1 MSVGHPMPY
10 EPNSPNGELNSWKEI
25 AGHLGVTVR
34 TAQRW
39 ELEKGLPV
47 RRLPGERA
55 RVLANAADLDRWK
68 QTATELPRPGNG
80 ARPLKWYAGILAGVI
95 VLGAAVFAARNTS
108 WWPLSDPASFR
119 WQDRLLTVSDKDER
133 ELWTHQFP
141 ALPSTTFYEARP
153 ARDIVAFTDLDGNGA
168 AETVFL
174 YSPGDRSINA
184 SGLYCF
190 SNSGKLRWRYTT
202 PHTLVSHGE
211 EFRPPFHIRGFRVV
225 PSPHHPHQKYIVYS
239 EAHHWSHPC
248 HVALLDSNGRP
259 AGEYLHSGHLEV
271 VETLDLD
278 GDGVDEILLSGV
290 DQERSQAVLVVLD
303 LKKLLAA
310 GPLTASGAITI
321 PSGLTGM
328 ERAVVYF
335 PRTSLNR
342 KFERF
347 NYAYQISLNDGRITV
362 YAREYRMRHPHSFMI
377 YVLNRDLSVYSVTPS
392 DTILNV
398 YREMNAFG
406 QLRELLD
413 RDEVQRLRSSVEIVT
428 PATDAEASGG
438 GP

>member
-1 MSVGHPMPY
+1 MPNEPQNGH
-10 EPNSPNGELNSWKEI
+10 GELNSWKEI
-25 AGHLGVTVR
+25 AAHLGVTIR

-39 ELEKGLPV
+39 ESEKGLPV

-55 RVLANAADLDRWK
+55 RVLAKSAELDCWK
-68 QTATELPRPGNG
+68 ETATELPRPGNG
-80 ARPLKWYAGILAGVI
+80 ARPLRRYAGILAGVI
-95 VLGAAVFAARNTS
+95 VLGAAVLAVRNS
-108 WWPLSDPASFR
+108 PWWPLRDPTSFR
-119 WQDRLLTVSDKDER
+119 WRERVLTVSDKDAR
-133 ELWTHQFP
+133 ELWTHEFP
-141 ALPSTTFYEARP
+141 VLPSTTFYEARP
-153 ARDIVAFTDLDGNGA
+153 PRDIVAFTDLDGNGGT
-168 AETVFL
+168 ETVFL

-184 SGLYCF
+184 SGIYCF
-190 SNSGKLRWRYTT
+190 SSSGKLRWRYTT
-202 PHTLVSHGE
+202 PLTLVSRGE

-225 PSPHHPHQKYIVYS
+225 AAPHHPHQKYIVYS

-271 VETLDLD
+271 VEALDLD
-278 GDGVDEILLSGV
+278 GDGIEEVLLSGV

-310 GPLTASGAITI
+310 GPLTASGAINI
-321 PSGLTGM
+321 PSGLTGV
-328 ERAVVYF
+328 EKAVVYF

-347 NYAYQISLNDGRITV
+347 NYAYQMSLTDGRITV
-362 YAREYRMRHPHSFMI
+362 YVREYRMRHPHSFMI
-377 YVLNRDLSVYSVTPS
+377 YALNRDLSVNSVTPS

-398 YREMNAFG
+398 YKEMNAFG
-406 QLRELLD
+406 QLREGLD
-413 RDEVQRLRSSVEIVT
+413 RDEVQRLRSSVQILT
-428 PATDAEASGG
+428 PATSEVEASGG